1 MRFVW
6 VLLLVV
12 SLLPGCKHANPIV
25 APDAMLPGKKPKPA
39 PPRRGHATPTAA
51 SPTDK
56 FPRATPFLESKG
68 KVRAIHSTSRF
79 VVIDFYLSRLPQIGQ
94 RMNLYRQGLK
104 VGEVKISGPEMSQYI
119 AADIVAGDAQVG
131 DEVRVE

>member
-1 MRFVW
+1 MRFAW

-12 SLLPGCKHANPIV
+12 SLLPGCKHANPAIAPGV
-25 APDAMLPGKKPKPA
+25 ALPGKKPKPT
-39 PPRRGHATPTAA
+39 PPRRGQATPSAA
-51 SPTDK
+51 SQTDK

-68 KVRAIHSTSRF
+68 KVRAIHATSRF

>member
-6 VLLLVV
+6 VFLLAA
-12 SLLPGCKHANPIV
+12 SLLQGCKHASPAI
-25 APDAMLPGKKPKPA
+25 APGVTLPGKKPQPA
-39 PPRRGHATPTAA
+39 APKSGHATPTAT
-51 SPTDK
+51 SPKDK

-104 VGEVKISGPEMSQYI
+104 VGEVKISGPEISQYI

-131 DEVRVE
+131 DEARVE